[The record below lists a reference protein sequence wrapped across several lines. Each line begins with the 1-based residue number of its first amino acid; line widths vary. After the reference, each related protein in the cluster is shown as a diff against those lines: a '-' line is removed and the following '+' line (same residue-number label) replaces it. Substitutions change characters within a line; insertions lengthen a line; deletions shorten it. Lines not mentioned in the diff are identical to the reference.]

1 MKECFL
7 TYQCLLSTTR
17 SGCLMITLPPSTR
30 GQDNPGFIQLTRP
43 AISTHFNVANLI
55 LNTKRNLSQ
64 TWHAHEPKWELTVPF
79 CQKSSQAAGQS
90 HWHWKSLRRINIEST
105 LGLNN
110 GMKSMPG
117 CQSRKARLLF
127 STWLSCNDS
136 HPAVA
141 HRHSINR
148 LNSLIYNLQK
158 AVKKRTKHMP
168 AASPNDLRKVHPL
181 SPYRRWF
188 VDSHC
193 IPWTGAT
200 VAKFHQCVASR
211 GDDGWDAS
219 GWSKFWGS
227 CMFSDHD
234 LTWPTATWPKHS

>member
-1 MKECFL
+1 MFLKNLGSTSYFAVTTHYIHYKDLTTHKKVKTRKECFL
-7 TYQCLLSTTR
+7 TCQCLLSTTR
-17 SGCLMITLPPSTR
+17 SGCVMITLPPSTR

-105 LGLNN
+105 LGLIN

-158 AVKKRTKHMP
+158 GCQKKNKSICQQP
-168 AASPNDLRKVHPL
+168 HPMI
-181 SPYRRWF
+181 SGRSIHYRR
-188 VDSHC
+188 
-193 IPWTGAT
+193 I
-200 VAKFHQCVASR
+200 
-211 GDDGWDAS
+211 GDGLWILIVFPGQGQQWQIFTS
-219 GWSKFWGS
+219 V
-227 CMFSDHD
+227 
-234 LTWPTATWPKHS
+234 